1 MSDSQSQRTIW
12 RSIVGRPYRWQGI
25 AWMILGLFWLSI
37 VATQDSQPW
46 RWVVG
51 VVWLALG
58 LLWLVTAFSD

>member
-1 MSDSQSQRTIW
+1 
-12 RSIVGRPYRWQGI
+12 
-25 AWMILGLFWLSI
+25 MILGLFWLSI